1 MASVFKRKDKNGRK
15 SPCWTIQYMDA
26 HGKSRQKKGF
36 TDKQESQRLANK
48 LEHEA
53 KLRRDGLIDSAAEDL
68 AIQMSRCIR
77 QHLSEFLDTVR
88 SRNRT
93 QQYLNHIS
101 TRIGAI
107 LDEAGIETLAEI
119 TLDRVE
125 SAIVAIQKRNKM
137 GPRTVNHYMQ
147 AMKAFVHWL
156 VPRRLATNPLLE
168 LEFHNVAIDV
178 RKERRALTSDEMSL
192 LVDASRT
199 SDQKVQG
206 YSGEQRARIYLIS
219 YLTGLRKSEVAS
231 LTPESFEITGKTP
244 ILTLEARNSKHRKRD
259 VLPLHPQLVA
269 LLRLW
274 LPEYPPGEPLFP
286 KLGKRKAHT
295 MIRKDLEAA
304 GIPFNTKDGDAD
316 FHASGR
322 HTYITELLRNGTSLV
337 VARELARHADVK
349 MTMRYTHIGLQD
361 QAKGI
366 KNLPTDPKWLEP
378 CPTTDSVSQ
387 HISSS
392 SQHICSKSSVSEGQ
406 SKSRA
411 DSECHS
417 SGKNGGNASSCQTSP
432 SGMQRQKKAP
442 PVTDGASMEDR
453 GLEPLTF
460 WLPARRSPN

>member
-304 GIPFNTKDGDAD
+304 GSKLTEEEWAMVSGYAVSNRFDDGEPDVDGGLERLTQAWDAKQK
-316 FHASGR
+316 A
-322 HTYITELLRNGTSLV
+322 YETS
-337 VARELARHADVK
+337 
-349 MTMRYTHIGLQD
+349 
-361 QAKGI
+361 
-366 KNLPTDPKWLEP
+366 
-378 CPTTDSVSQ
+378 
-387 HISSS
+387 
-392 SQHICSKSSVSEGQ
+392 
-406 SKSRA
+406 
-411 DSECHS
+411 
-417 SGKNGGNASSCQTSP
+417 
-432 SGMQRQKKAP
+432 KKAP
-442 PVTDGASMEDR
+442 RKPGSGMPAHKDNDTSTREGRIAIGEQIARAMEQD
-453 GLEPLTF
+453 
-460 WLPARRSPN
+460 N